1 MANGNERKRIS
12 DIITEEE
19 IMKWQPGDNILISAP
34 MGAGKSYF
42 CKNSLYEIAKG
53 LEGKILMLLH
63 RANCVEQ
70 FKSEIEQDAKE
81 DIIDIRTYQ
90 SIEQRELRRS
100 RNQIQLANYM
110 YAVSDEFHYYFND
123 SSFNN
128 KTAVSFKKIV
138 NDASTV
144 HVFMSATGDHMSK
157 YMKKYIHEHGLK
169 EPIEYK
175 LPDDFSFMNE
185 LIFFYK
191 DESME
196 ELIKTKIN
204 TGEKGIFFVQS
215 AEKAYKLYKKYS
227 KNCIFNCSSS
237 NKKYYQYVDKEKI
250 SELLE
255 QQQFDEDILI
265 TTSCF
270 DAGINIIDRNLKYMV
285 IDLVDICSLIQCMG
299 RKRIQDIDDKLS
311 IYIHAINNQKLAGL
325 KRSTDLKIK
334 MADVYIESG
343 YSIEKLLKEYPM
355 QNDMNN
361 ILYDEIVL
369 AQDGSISYKK
379 VVNELMYFKKKE
391 DIEEYDLMINMGKF
405 GYCMFLAKKFGF
417 YDKKT
422 ERYTYTMMKEEHE
435 LEDYLE
441 RLVNEGTVFLRAKD
455 RLELI
460 SKINAKQNGK
470 LLKKWQ
476 TLNQIL
482 EEREI
487 DYRIKE
493 FETTRYIQDVSGN
506 KKKKKFKRAWKV
518 VKF

>member
-42 CKNSLYEIAKG
+42 CKNSLYEVAKG

-70 FKSEIEQDAKE
+70 FKNEIEQDAKE

-204 TGEKGIFFVQS
+204 TGEKGIFFIQS
-215 AEKAYKLYKKYS
+215 AKKAYKLYKKYS
-227 KNCIFNCSSS
+227 KNCLFNCSSS
-237 NKKYYQYVDKEKI
+237 NEEYYKYVDKEKI
-250 SELLE
+250 SKLLE
-255 QQQFDEDILI
+255 RQQFDEDILI

-270 DAGINIIDRNLKYMV
+270 DAGINIIDRSLKYMV
-285 IDLVDICSLIQCMG
+285 IDLVDVCSLIQCMG
-299 RKRIQDIDDKLS
+299 RKRIQDEEDKLD
-311 IYIHAINNQKLAGL
+311 IYIQAMNNQKLAGL
-325 KRSTDLKIK
+325 RRSLEVKTK
-334 MADVYIESG
+334 MATAYINSG
-343 YSIEKLLKEYPM
+343 YSMEKLLKYYPM

-361 ILYDEIVL
+361 ILYDEIVW
-369 AQDGSISYKK
+369 AQDGSISYRKA
-379 VVNELMYFKKKE
+379 VNELMYFKKQE
-391 DIEEYDLMINMGKF
+391 DIKEYDLMINMGKF

-417 YDKKT
+417 YNEET
-422 ERYTYTMMKEEHE
+422 ERYTYSIMKENQE

-441 RLVNEGTVFLRAKD
+441 KLANDGTIFLQRKD
-455 RLELI
+455 RSDLI
-460 SKINAKQNGK
+460 NKINAKQNGQ
-470 LLKKWQ
+470 LLKKWP
-476 TLNQIL
+476 TLNQVL
-482 EEREI
+482 DERGI
-487 DYRIKE
+487 DYRIKD
-493 FETTRYIQDVSGN
+493 FPTTRYIQDDFGN
-506 KKKKKFKRAWKV
+506 KKKRIYKHAWKI

>member
-1 MANGNERKRIS
+1 M
-12 DIITEEE
+12 
-19 IMKWQPGDNILISAP
+19 
-34 MGAGKSYF
+34 
-42 CKNSLYEIAKG
+42 
-53 LEGKILMLLH
+53 
-63 RANCVEQ
+63 
-70 FKSEIEQDAKE
+70 
-81 DIIDIRTYQ
+81 
-90 SIEQRELRRS
+90 
-100 RNQIQLANYM
+100 
-110 YAVSDEFHYYFND
+110 
-123 SSFNN
+123 
-128 KTAVSFKKIV
+128 
-138 NDASTV
+138 
-144 HVFMSATGDHMSK
+144 
-157 YMKKYIHEHGLK
+157 K

-204 TGEKGIFFVQS
+204 TGEKGIFFIQS

-227 KNCIFNCSSS
+227 KNCLFNCSSS

-255 QQQFDEDILI
+255 RQQFDEDILI

-299 RKRIQDIDDKLS
+299 RKRIQDVDDKLS

-369 AQDGSISYKK
+369 AQDESISYKK

-391 DIEEYDLMINMGKF
+391 DIEEYDLIPICLDQFNIRQKIITLVYILNKF
-405 GYCMFLAKKFGF
+405 FV
-417 YDKKT
+417 
-422 ERYTYTMMKEEHE
+422 MKN
-435 LEDYLE
+435 
-441 RLVNEGTVFLRAKD
+441 R
-455 RLELI
+455 I
-460 SKINAKQNGK
+460 S
-470 LLKKWQ
+470 
-476 TLNQIL
+476 
-482 EEREI
+482 
-487 DYRIKE
+487 
-493 FETTRYIQDVSGN
+493 
-506 KKKKKFKRAWKV
+506 
-518 VKF
+518 